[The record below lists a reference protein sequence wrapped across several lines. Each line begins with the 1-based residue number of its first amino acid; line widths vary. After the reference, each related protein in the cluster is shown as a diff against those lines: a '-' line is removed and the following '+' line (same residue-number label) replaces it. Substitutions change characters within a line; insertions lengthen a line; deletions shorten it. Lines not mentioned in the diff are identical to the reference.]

1 MSIEPGYSSTAAA
14 TGRGEAEYQ
23 ELSSLVDQMAADM
36 LEAWQKTRRYRELVC
51 RTREEYA
58 RLAGESHV
66 KAALRNLNKG
76 RHPAFAL
83 GPVAAYDKNVHS
95 QSVELLKT
103 LGYRVDGNL
112 YWLEEEGEL
121 VKLVA
126 EAARMWQEVAL
137 REAGC
142 PGPGQRGGYETFEP
156 CHVDRQAGGSYPV
169 RARDTPGVDAVQKR
183 REDLLAAGEA
193 GDAVIEINR
202 AQVKASQVKLGTN
215 PGLKPVL
222 RNLEAMERA
231 MPTVEIAL
239 KAARPKP
246 PAPILDP
253 FAAHAAAPPDLSKLP
268 RHKVLRIAD
277 GDIIE
282 VQKIPGVMSVRLLG
296 VAAPAI
302 DSPLLRSKVLGD
314 LINGQVVALSYDP
327 RGPLDKGRIVAQV
340 YRVSD
345 GLFVNLKLVQEGY
358 GVTAANAPEPL
369 QTELLTAER
378 EAHAG
383 QNGLWSPAAKAE
395 AAALQKEKRGCT
407 RILSR
412 DQCIPEARKWRRRG
426 P

>member
-1 MSIEPGYSSTAAA
+1 M
-14 TGRGEAEYQ
+14 
-23 ELSSLVDQMAADM
+23 
-36 LEAWQKTRRYRELVC
+36 
-51 RTREEYA
+51 
-58 RLAGESHV
+58 H
-66 KAALRNLNKG
+66 ALR
-76 RHPAFAL
+76 
-83 GPVAAYDKNVHS
+83 
-95 QSVELLKT
+95 
-103 LGYRVDGNL
+103 
-112 YWLEEEGEL
+112 
-121 VKLVA
+121 
-126 EAARMWQEVAL
+126 
-137 REAGC
+137 
-142 PGPGQRGGYETFEP
+142 QR
-156 CHVDRQAGGSYPV
+156 
-169 RARDTPGVDAVQKR
+169 VDAVQKR

-222 RNLEAMERA
+222 QNLEAMERA

-246 PAPILDP
+246 PAPIQDP

-296 VAAPAI
+296 VAAPTI

-383 QNGLWSPAAKAE
+383 QRGLWSPAAKAE
-395 AAALQKEKRGCT
+395 AAALEKEKTRLHQDLVKGLTHPRGKKVEEKGAL
-407 RILSR
+407 RNWLEVVDAAEEPAAMRWI
-412 DQCIPEARKWRRRG
+412 DIWRRRYTPRDPGTIRKNALEAARLAEEKRRRDEEERRRAPEIDAG
-426 P
+426 PAAGAVALMVAGMLMLVDRRRTRLA